1 MTSQENTLHP
11 DIFALFAEQPT
22 PEPKELPPF
31 DLDRLVEQARVR
43 LRQALERSVREHK
56 AEMQA
61 RSQRYGSVPFGL
73 RDSSVPSLTVNG
85 TISVN
90 GSIGSSMQFAPPD
103 VCKIRH
109 QTLWFFIVDKE
120 QVPKWLQ
127 KFVVTNWVT
136 L

>member
-11 DIFALFAEQPT
+11 GIFALFAEQPA

-43 LRQALERSVREHK
+43 LQQALERSVREHK
-56 AEMQA
+56 VEMQA
-61 RSQRYGSVPFGL
+61 RAKRDGTSVLLVSGNGASGDTSGVISIICNSSQVS
-73 RDSSVPSLTVNG
+73 
-85 TISVN
+85 
-90 GSIGSSMQFAPPD
+90 APPA

-120 QVPKWLQ
+120 KVPMWLQ

>member
-1 MTSQENTLHP
+1 MISQENTLQP
-11 DIFALFAEQPT
+11 NIFALFAEQPAQ
-22 PEPKELPPF
+22 EPKELPPF

-43 LRQALERSVREHK
+43 LQQALERSVREHK

-61 RSQRYGSVPFGL
+61 RSQRYGSVPLVL
-73 RDSSVPSLTVNG
+73 RDSSVSSLTVN
-85 TISVN
+85 
-90 GSIGSSMQFAPPD
+90 GSSMQFAPPA

-120 QVPKWLQ
+120 QVPMWLQ
-127 KFVVTNWVT
+127 KFVVTKWVT